1 MKFLSIKIINFD
13 LGNPDPVNPD
23 LISTDLINKV
33 LLFSCFLLL
42 MSLSGFVFAENT
54 EIYKWVDKEGNVHYA
69 ARPGDK
75 SAVKMNKLSKRFSD
89 KKDKTSQ
96 TDKNS
101 MSGDQQNTEERARFC
116 QEAKDTLKTYKLAP
130 FLYRL
135 DEETKQQIRL
145 TEQETKKSFMQVE
158 KDISYWC
165 DTEVSENEQ

>member
-75 SAVKMNKLSKRFSD
+75 SAV
-89 KKDKTSQ
+89 
-96 TDKNS
+96 

-145 TEQETKKSFMQVE
+145 TEQETKKSFMLVE